1 MLVPIILHPL
11 QFFKLFCKIM
21 QMLRFIFK
29 LKFLEIH
36 KFLLRFHLFYDILL
50 LTIKMYIFISLY
62 SYFLIDY

>member
-1 MLVPIILHPL
+1 
-11 QFFKLFCKIM
+11 M